1 MNMDRYEIDIYWS
14 DEDGCFVA
22 VVPDLEGCV
31 AHGVSPEQALGEVT
45 VARDLWL
52 EGARST
58 GRHIPEPRSRSTAAC
73 G

>member
-1 MNMDRYEIDIYWS
+1 MNMERYEIDIYWS

-22 VVPDLEGCV
+22 VIPDLEGCS
-31 AHGVSPEQALGEVT
+31 AHGSTAESALAEVE

-52 EGARST
+52 EGARSA
-58 GRHIPEPRSRSTAAC
+58 GRQIPERRSRPTAAC